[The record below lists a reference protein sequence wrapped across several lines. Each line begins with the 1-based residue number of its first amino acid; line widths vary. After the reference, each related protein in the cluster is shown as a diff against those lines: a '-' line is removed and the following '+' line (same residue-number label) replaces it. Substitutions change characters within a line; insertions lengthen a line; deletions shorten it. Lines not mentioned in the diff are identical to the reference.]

1 MEREVGVGGLSSDPQ
16 ISSEESVSWASGR
29 TGAGHPGQ
37 QNGTLH
43 GPADGVQ
50 YVHNTVLFFCR
61 ILFYLHL
68 FNQIKTP
75 SIET

>member
-1 MEREVGVGGLSSDPQ
+1 MEREVGVGGSSSDLQ
-16 ISSEESVSWASGR
+16 ILREESVSRASGR

-50 YVHNTVLFFCR
+50 YVHNTVLFST
-61 ILFYLHL
+61 LFY
-68 FNQIKTP
+68 FTFVYSTQKKTH
-75 SIET
+75 